1 MRLKIPPPI
10 VALVCILLM
19 GLIAIPT
26 QFVTIEFEIL
36 NLPVLKIGS
45 VVLLIVGFS
54 INITAFLSFRKA
66 DTTINPLKPETAGQ
80 LVISGLYRFTRNPM
94 YLGMLIILLAWN
106 LWLANWISFVGPIM
120 FMAFI
125 TRYQII
131 PEEQALEK
139 LFPDDYAEFKQATRR
154 WL

>member
-19 GLIAIPT
+19 GLNAIPT
-26 QFVTIEFEIL
+26 QFATIEFEIL

-45 VVLLIVGFS
+45 VVLLIVGLS

-66 DTTINPLKPETAGQ
+66 ETTVNPLKPETAGH
-80 LVISGLYRFTRNPM
+80 LVSTGLYRFTRNPM
-94 YLGMLIILLAWN
+94 YLGMLIVIIAWN
-106 LWLANWISFVGPIM
+106 LWLANWISFVGPIL
-120 FMAFI
+120 FIAFI
-125 TRYQII
+125 TRFQII

-139 LFPDDYAEFKQATRR
+139 LFPDDYAKFKQATRR